1 MIKETYLAVRKK
13 IVPPADM
20 VLDISRFRK
29 KEGEI
34 SPLAPSREL
43 LNDWNQDRLPW
54 KDYVERYYQELKEKK
69 EASSAIQQIADL
81 AAEQDVWLVCM
92 EKEYPCHRFL
102 VKETVER
109 ILVAQGVLNK
119 PKDYSEYYRLY
130 KNLTRSEI
138 TTLSRSSSRDR

>member
-13 IVPPADM
+13 TVAPGDV

-43 LNDWNQDRLPW
+43 LNDWNQDRLMW
-54 KDYVERYYQELKEKK
+54 KDYVERYYQELKERE
-69 EASSAIQQIADL
+69 EASSAIQGIADR
-81 AAEQDVWLVCM
+81 AARQDVWLVCM

-109 ILVAQGVLNK
+109 ILVAQGVLK
-119 PKDYSEYYRLY
+119 EPEDYSEYYRVY
-130 KNLTRSEI
+130 RNLTRSEI
-138 TTLSRSSSRDR
+138 KTLSRSSSRDR

>member
-13 IVPPADM
+13 TVPPADV

-43 LNDWNQDRLPW
+43 LNDWNQDRLTW

-69 EASSAIQQIADL
+69 EASSAIQQIAHL
-81 AAEQDVWLVCM
+81 AAQQDVWLVCM
-92 EKEYPCHRFL
+92 EREYPCHRFL

-109 ILVAQGVLNK
+109 IMVAQGVLK
-119 PKDYSEYYRLY
+119 EPEDYSEYYRVY
-130 KNLTRSEI
+130 RNLTRSEI
-138 TTLSRSSSRDR
+138 KTLSRSSSRDR

>member
-13 IVPPADM
+13 TVPPADV

-43 LNDWNQDRLPW
+43 LNDWNQDRLTW
-54 KDYVERYYQELKEKK
+54 KDYVERYYQELKERKQ
-69 EASSAIQQIADL
+69 ASSVIQQIADR
-81 AAEQDVWLVCM
+81 AAQQDVWLVCM

-109 ILVAQGVLNK
+109 ILVAQGVLK
-119 PKDYSEYYRLY
+119 EPEDYSEFYRVY
-130 KNLTRSEI
+130 KNLTRSEVKS
-138 TTLSRSSSRDR
+138 LSRSSSRDR